1 MSTKQAAWAACSAQ
15 SGVLLNSPLAHSGQS
30 KKKLSIPI
38 QHKAGSK
45 KKDLQLHPCNTLQG
59 IQIPSKHSA
68 AIGVE
73 TYQHIQQGLLNPS
86 TYSAGCL
93 TQGTMLDILL
103 SRVRKPSN
111 TSYVCRVP
119 KPFNTHHSMHVLHT
133 SKSPPCPSVIARCKQ
148 TLHHMTWHILKKTLQ
163 LTQRNQSAYMLI
175 SLQCSPGY

>member
-1 MSTKQAAWAACSAQ
+1 MSTQQAAWAACSAQ

-30 KKKLSIPI
+30 KKKQLSIPI

-111 TSYVCRVP
+111 TAMSAGYQNPSILIIACMCYTLQRAHLALLLLQGAN
-119 KPFNTHHSMHVLHT
+119 KPFIT
-133 SKSPPCPSVIARCKQ
+133 
-148 TLHHMTWHILKKTLQ
+148 
-163 LTQRNQSAYMLI
+163 
-175 SLQCSPGY
+175 